1 MNLDKSLVRKKCTRK
16 KKGLEENHPKIGV
29 PVKNKGGN
37 KQVKKVRS
45 VLNATRGLTIN
56 IKNLEIT
63 FG

>member
-37 KQVKKVRS
+37 K
-45 VLNATRGLTIN
+45 
-56 IKNLEIT
+56 
-63 FG
+63 